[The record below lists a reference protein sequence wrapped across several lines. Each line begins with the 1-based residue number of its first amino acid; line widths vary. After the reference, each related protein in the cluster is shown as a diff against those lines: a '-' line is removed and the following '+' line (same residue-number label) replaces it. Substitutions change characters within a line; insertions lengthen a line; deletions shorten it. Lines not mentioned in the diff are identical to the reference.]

1 MTMATIGINCFKA
14 TGTHRKNSSQNK
26 QRNLSAV
33 PRLRFDVSGTHGEA
47 LFWAWFVSPEW
58 ARVICDRLWSSC
70 LNVEPKNARQVLHP
84 HTALSLLLLCC
95 AVPHPNLEKNREPQ
109 ESISLNRRMVQ
120 PESYVSF
127 SGLSPRMLSQ
137 FARIQRHQLIFLWRG
152 TGAVLP

>member
-1 MTMATIGINCFKA
+1 MTMATIGINCFEA
-14 TGTHRKNSSQNK
+14 TGTHRNSSQNK
-26 QRNLSAV
+26 QRNLLAM
-33 PRLRFDVSGTHGEA
+33 LTHGEA
-47 LFWAWFVSPEW
+47 LFWAWVVSPEW

-70 LNVEPKNARQVLHP
+70 LNVKPKSARQVLHLY
-84 HTALSLLLLCC
+84 TALSLLLLCC

-137 FARIQRHQLIFLWRG
+137 FAGIQRHRLIFLWRG